1 MGEIVAFAAD
11 IEQMG
16 RDFDNAASGVY
27 DMLTQLQQAT
37 DHVRHAF
44 HNHPDQVGAALAPF
58 GQLHGTIEQVEQLA
72 SALAVTL
79 IDVGRSYR
87 TNDGT
92 IARGLAAG
100 ARGRDAPRQPLT

>member
-1 MGEIVAFAAD
+1 MGDIVAFSDD

-16 RDFDNAASGVY
+16 RDFGNAASGLY
-27 DMLTQLQQAT
+27 DVLTQLQQAT

-44 HNHPDQVGAALAPF
+44 HNHPDQAGAAVAPF
-58 GQLHGTIEQVEQLA
+58 SQLHGTIEQVEQLA

-79 IDVGRSYR
+79 IDVGRSYA

-92 IARGLAAG
+92 IANGWQQTGLTST
-100 ARGRDAPRQPLT
+100 QPGGP